1 MDPQRYQ
8 GILVADSYAQLNSS
22 ISKTLSPEH
31 ALFFAEPA
39 QDASGEAI
47 DWYTEA
53 EGPLT
58 NLMDL
63 PPERLEAA
71 EAKIQSLASSIEVLA
86 QSLCESQEP
95 SKKIRGN
102 ILQLALRYPGREY
115 IFMAGDQP
123 VLTGWG
129 FAPATAGAQVEEL
142 IRFGHAAPRPAPM
155 PAEPVQ
161 EPAAVAAAPAVPP
174 AKQSEKAVFDWKR
187 ALLALLAGLLI
198 LLALY
203 FLGGLLFGGAGC
215 SVPGMTGSPS
225 APAAAP
231 DGGGSGGSAGGSS
244 GGTAAPGGSSGG
256 GCAAS
261 LPAMGGCANTPPP
274 VAAPQLSSE
283 GLRELQA
290 EQEKALS
297 LQRRIEEL
305 QRQLALRATEC
316 PREQP
321 KEDPPVP
328 EEPPTLAD
336 LLPTTPE
343 PEPEPEPAPV
353 PPKKPEKPKQPE
365 QPKQP
370 EKPKSAKGQDMEIP
384 KDAAKNNDL
393 SFLEGCWTSETGLH
407 NSSTGEPIV
416 VTYCFDANGGGT
428 RTINGQEK
436 GDRCV
441 GPVRAKFQGQNL
453 VMNADGAS
461 CNKGNGYY
469 GQDVNCAQG
478 ANNKAQC
485 TGKER
490 DRKRTTWKA
499 RFRRN

>member
-8 GILVADSYAQLNSS
+8 GILVADSYAQITSS

-31 ALFFAEPA
+31 ALFFAEPF
-39 QDASGEAI
+39 QDAGGEAI
-47 DWYTEA
+47 DWYTGA
-53 EGPLT
+53 EGPLV

-63 PPERLEAA
+63 PPDRLAAA
-71 EAKIQSLASSIEVLA
+71 EAKIQSLASTIEA
-86 QSLCESQEP
+86 DARSLCESQES
-95 SKKIRGN
+95 SKNIRGN

-129 FAPATAGAQVEEL
+129 FAPATAGAQVEDL
-142 IRFGHAAPRPAPM
+142 IRFGHATPKPAP
-155 PAEPVQ
+155 
-161 EPAAVAAAPAVPP
+161 AAQAAPDPIAAPVPP
-174 AKQSEKAVFDWKR
+174 TAARSAKGSDFDWKR

-203 FLGGLLFGGAGC
+203 FLAGLLFGEAGC
-215 SVPGMTGSPS
+215 SGPGISGCSSTPAVSSDGGGTGGSSTPGSPS
-225 APAAAP
+225 
-231 DGGGSGGSAGGSS
+231 GGSGASP
-244 GGTAAPGGSSGG
+244 APGGSSGS

-261 LPAMGGCANTPPP
+261 FPAMGGCSNTPPP
-274 VAAPQLSSE
+274 AAAPQLSGD
-283 GLRELQA
+283 GLRELQS
-290 EQEKALS
+290 EQEKTLS

-305 QRQLALRATEC
+305 QRQLALRVAEC

-321 KEDPPVP
+321 KEEPLVQENPPQ
-328 EEPPTLAD
+328 LAD

-343 PEPEPEPAPV
+343 AELEPIPEKTPEP
-353 PPKKPEKPKQPE
+353 PKQPAP
-365 QPKQP
+365 PKQP
-370 EKPKSAKGQDMEIP
+370 EKPKQQAKGQDMEIP

-407 NSSTGEPIV
+407 NSNTGEPIV

-428 RTINGQEK
+428 RTINGQQK

-441 GPVRAKFQGQNL
+441 GPVRAKFQGKNL
-453 VMNADGAS
+453 VFNADGAS
-461 CNKGNGYY
+461 CGKSGGYY
-469 GQDVNCAQG
+469 GQDVNCTQG
-478 ANNKAQC
+478 SNNKAQC

-490 DRKRTTWKA
+490 GGKRNTWKA
-499 RFRRN
+499 RFRRS